1 MTKREMEAGRDVN
14 EKRELRG
21 VVVGRLKK
29 RRMYVP
35 L

>member
-1 MTKREMEAGRDVN
+1 MKQHVLKSRDVN